1 MAMLKKWL
9 LTSLMAVTLVF
20 VSFAN
25 TVHITFAE
33 GNTAKLAIIGESQ
46 KGIMLCPKEEQ
57 IKDGETALSLLQK
70 VMGDKVESETM
81 SFGTYVKG
89 IDGLMA
95 GATSAWLYD
104 VNDQSAEVGAD
115 SYKLKSGDVVVFRFV
130 SDWSN
135 ISQETLK
142 ETLDKFGTCKTE
154 EPDGG
159 KPEEPK
165 SEGQDDKTP
174 DGKNQG
180 DQDGKTPD
188 GKNQGDQDGKTP
200 DGKNQGDQ
208 DGKTPD
214 GKNQGDQDGK
224 TPDGKNQGD
233 QDGKTPDGK
242 NQGDQDGKTPD
253 GKNQGDQD
261 GKTLD
266 GENQGDQD
274 SKKPEQPKQE
284 NVQIPAKQLEEAIS
298 KTSEKMLQD
307 GIESD
312 WVAVAL
318 SRSGKNVPIEAKLN
332 YVKSVTEKV
341 EKRINR
347 FSATDLAR
355 TIIMMNAMSADPKNV
370 GGHNLVQKLYESDK
384 VNSVTGYAFALLAF
398 DTKKYEIPVE
408 SKWNRVALVEAL
420 LNNQH
425 TDGGWTYNSS
435 GSKDSASSVD
445 VTGMVLSALAPYQER
460 SDVKP
465 AIQKAVA
472 YLYNEQLKN
481 GGFSADG
488 QENSNSTA
496 QAIIGLSLVKDVD
509 QNRLHKAM
517 QNLLSYQLSN
527 GEFKWLPSDQ
537 NGNGMATE
545 QALLALLQFKEMGK
559 SIYDW
564 SNVDAGNVIKPKPIE
579 EPEKVVEPENN
590 VVEKEVTEEP
600 KEQKQV
606 QQETKDENLKVV
618 VDNEPVK
625 NKKIGN
631 GNSLPKTGASSHGA
645 ATEVGMGVL
654 CIASAYVLWR
664 RKAA

>member
-104 VNDQSAEVGAD
+104 VNDKSAEVGAD

-154 EPDGG
+154 EPNGG

-165 SEGQDDKTP
+165 TDDPKQEKPEEPKTDDPKQEKPEEPKTNDPKQEKPEEPKTDGSKQEKP
-174 DGKNQG
+174 DGT
-180 DQDGKTPD
+180 KTND
-188 GKNQGDQDGKTP
+188 
-200 DGKNQGDQ
+200 
-208 DGKTPD
+208 
-214 GKNQGDQDGK
+214 
-224 TPDGKNQGD
+224 
-233 QDGKTPDGK
+233 
-242 NQGDQDGKTPD
+242 
-253 GKNQGDQD
+253 
-261 GKTLD
+261 
-266 GENQGDQD
+266 E
-274 SKKPEQPKQE
+274 KPEQPKQE
-284 NVQIPAKQLEEAIS
+284 NIQDPSAQLKEAIS
-298 KTSEKMLQD
+298 KTSDKMLQD

-472 YLYNEQLKN
+472 YLYNEQLQN

-564 SNVDAGNVIKPKPIE
+564 SNVDAGDVIKPKPIE

-590 VVEKEVTEEP
+590 VVEKEVIEEP

-606 QQETKDENLKVV
+606 QQDTKDENLKVV

-631 GNSLPKTGASSHGA
+631 DNSLPKTGASSHSA

>member
-33 GNTAKLAIIGESQ
+33 ENTAKLAIIGESQ

-95 GATSAWLYD
+95 GATSGWTYD
-104 VNDQSAEVGAD
+104 VNDTSAQVGAD
-115 SYKLKSGDVVVFRFV
+115 SYKLESGDVVVFRFV

-135 ISQETLK
+135 MSQETLK

-154 EPDGG
+154 EPNGG
-159 KPEEPK
+159 KTEEPK

-188 GKNQGDQDGKTP
+188 GKNQGDQDGEKP

-214 GKNQGDQDGK
+214 EKNQGDQDGK
-224 TPDGKNQGD
+224 TPDGK
-233 QDGKTPDGK
+233 KT
-242 NQGDQDGKTPD
+242 
-253 GKNQGDQD
+253 
-261 GKTLD
+261 
-266 GENQGDQD
+266 
-274 SKKPEQPKQE
+274 EQPQQE
-284 NVQIPAKQLEEAIS
+284 NIQDPSAQLNEAIS
-298 KTSEKMLQD
+298 KTSDKMLQD

-355 TIIMMNAMSADPKNV
+355 TIIMMNAMNADPKNV

-472 YLYNEQLKN
+472 YLYNEQLQN

-509 QNRLHKAM
+509 QNRLHKAI

-564 SNVDAGNVIKPKPIE
+564 SNVDVGDVIKPKPIE
-579 EPEKVVEPENN
+579 EPEKVVELENN

-600 KEQKQV
+600 KEQDQV

-631 GNSLPKTGASSHGA
+631 GNSLPKTEASSHSA

>member
-33 GNTAKLAIIGESQ
+33 ENTAKLAIIGESQ

-154 EPDGG
+154 EPKPEGENG
-159 KPEEPK
+159 KPTVEPK
-165 SEGQDDKTP
+165 PE
-174 DGKNQG
+174 
-180 DQDGKTPD
+180 
-188 GKNQGDQDGKTP
+188 
-200 DGKNQGDQ
+200 
-208 DGKTPD
+208 
-214 GKNQGDQDGK
+214 
-224 TPDGKNQGD
+224 
-233 QDGKTPDGK
+233 
-242 NQGDQDGKTPD
+242 
-253 GKNQGDQD
+253 
-261 GKTLD
+261 
-266 GENQGDQD
+266 GENGKPTVEPKPEGENGKPTVEPKPEGENGKPTVEPKPEGENGKPTVEPKPEGENGKPTVEPKPEGENG
-274 SKKPEQPKQE
+274 KKPEQPKQE

-298 KTSEKMLQD
+298 KTSDKMLQD

-472 YLYNEQLKN
+472 YLYNEQLQN

-509 QNRLHKAM
+509 QDRLHKAM

-564 SNVDAGNVIKPKPIE
+564 SNVDAGDVIKPKPIE

-631 GNSLPKTGASSHGA
+631 GNSLPKTGASSHSA

>member
-115 SYKLKSGDVVVFRFV
+115 SYKLKPGDVVVFRFV

-142 ETLDKFGTCKTE
+142 ETLDKFGTCKIEEPNGGKTE
-154 EPDGG
+154 EP
-159 KPEEPK
+159 KPE
-165 SEGQDDKTP
+165 G
-174 DGKNQG
+174 
-180 DQDGKTPD
+180 QDGKTPD

-214 GKNQGDQDGK
+214 GKNQGDQDGEK
-224 TPDGKNQGD
+224 PDGKNQGDQDGEKPDGKNQGD
-233 QDGKTPDGK
+233 QDGKTPDEK

-253 GKNQGDQD
+253 GK
-261 GKTLD
+261 
-266 GENQGDQD
+266 
-274 SKKPEQPKQE
+274 KPEQPQQE
-284 NVQIPAKQLEEAIS
+284 NIQVPSAQLNEAIS
-298 KTSEKMLQD
+298 KTSDKMLQD

-472 YLYNEQLKN
+472 YLYNEQLQN

-509 QNRLHKAM
+509 QNRLYKAM

-564 SNVDAGNVIKPKPIE
+564 SNVDAGDVIKPKPIE

-600 KEQKQV
+600 KEQNQV

-631 GNSLPKTGASSHGA
+631 GNSLPKTGASSHSA

>member
-33 GNTAKLAIIGESQ
+33 ENTAKLAIIGESQ

-104 VNDQSAEVGAD
+104 VNDKSAEVGAD

-135 ISQETLK
+135 MSQETLK

-154 EPDGG
+154 EPKPEGENG
-159 KPEEPK
+159 KPTVEPK
-165 SEGQDDKTP
+165 PEGESGKPTVEPKPEDENGKPTVEPKPEGENGKPTVEPKPEDENGKPTVEPKPEGQDDK
-174 DGKNQG
+174 
-180 DQDGKTPD
+180 KT
-188 GKNQGDQDGKTP
+188 
-200 DGKNQGDQ
+200 
-208 DGKTPD
+208 
-214 GKNQGDQDGK
+214 
-224 TPDGKNQGD
+224 
-233 QDGKTPDGK
+233 
-242 NQGDQDGKTPD
+242 
-253 GKNQGDQD
+253 
-261 GKTLD
+261 
-266 GENQGDQD
+266 
-274 SKKPEQPKQE
+274 EQPKQE
-284 NVQIPAKQLEEAIS
+284 NIQDPSAQLNEAIS
-298 KTSEKMLQD
+298 KTSDKMLQD

-355 TIIMMNAMSADPKNV
+355 TIIMMNAMNADPKNV

-472 YLYNEQLKN
+472 YLYNEQLQN

-564 SNVDAGNVIKPKPIE
+564 SNVDAGDVIKPKPIE

-600 KEQKQV
+600 KEQDQV
-606 QQETKDENLKVV
+606 QQETKDENLKGV

-631 GNSLPKTGASSHGA
+631 GNSLPKTGASSHSP

>member
-33 GNTAKLAIIGESQ
+33 GNTAKLAIIGESK

-57 IKDGETALSLLQK
+57 ITDGETALSLLQK
-70 VMGDKVESETM
+70 VMGDKVTAETM

-95 GATSAWLYD
+95 GDTSGWLYD
-104 VNDQSAEVGAD
+104 VNDKSAEVGAD

-130 SDWSN
+130 ADWSN
-135 ISQETLK
+135 MSQETLQK
-142 ETLDKFGTCKTE
+142 TLDKFGTCKTVE
-154 EPDGG
+154 EPKTDDPKQE

-165 SEGQDDKTP
+165 TDDPKQEKPEEPKTDDP
-174 DGKNQG
+174 KQEKPEEP
-180 DQDGKTPD
+180 KTD
-188 GKNQGDQDGKTP
+188 
-200 DGKNQGDQ
+200 
-208 DGKTPD
+208 
-214 GKNQGDQDGK
+214 
-224 TPDGKNQGD
+224 
-233 QDGKTPDGK
+233 
-242 NQGDQDGKTPD
+242 
-253 GKNQGDQD
+253 
-261 GKTLD
+261 
-266 GENQGDQD
+266 D
-274 SKKPEQPKQE
+274 SKQEKPEEPKKNDEKVEQPKQE
-284 NVQIPAKQLEEAIS
+284 NIQVPVAQVNEAIF

-312 WVAVAL
+312 WVALGL

-355 TIIMMNAMSADPKNV
+355 TIIMMNAMQADPTKV
-370 GGHNLVQKLYESDK
+370 GEHNLVQKLYESDK
-384 VNSVTGYAFALLAF
+384 VNSVTGYTFALLAF
-398 DTKKYEIPVE
+398 DTKKYEVPVN
-408 SKWNRVALVEAL
+408 SKWNRVALVDAL
-420 LNNQH
+420 LNSQH
-425 TDGGWTYNSS
+425 TDGGWTYDSAS
-435 GSKDSASSVD
+435 SKDSASSVD

-460 SDVKP
+460 EDVKP
-465 AIQKAVA
+465 AVQKAVA
-472 YLYNEQLKN
+472 YLYNEQLEK

-488 QENSNSTA
+488 QENSNSVA
-496 QAIIGLSLVKDVD
+496 QAIIGLSLVQDVD

-517 QNLLSYQLSN
+517 QNLLSYQLPN
-527 GEFKWLPSDQ
+527 GEFKWLPSNQ
-537 NGNGMATE
+537 NGSGMATE
-545 QALLALLQFKEMGK
+545 QAFLALLQFKDLGK

-564 SNVDAGNVIKPKPIE
+564 STVSVPEIDTKPNVDA
-579 EPEKVVEPENN
+579 ENI
-590 VVEKEVTEEP
+590 VVEKEVTEQPE
-600 KEQKQV
+600 EQKQV
-606 QQETKDENLKVV
+606 QQETKDDTLKVV

-625 NKKIGN
+625 SKKSGN
-631 GNSLPKTGASSHGA
+631 GSTLPKTGASSHSA

>member
-9 LTSLMAVTLVF
+9 LTSLMAVILVF

-33 GNTAKLAIIGESQ
+33 GNTAKLAIVGESQ
-46 KGIMLCPKEEQ
+46 NGIMLCPKEEQ

-70 VMGDKVESETM
+70 VMGDKVEAETM

-95 GATSAWLYD
+95 GATSGWLYD
-104 VNDQSAEVGAD
+104 VNDKSAEVGAD

-135 ISQETLK
+135 MSQETLQQ
-142 ETLDKFGTCKTE
+142 TLDKFGTCKTVE
-154 EPDGG
+154 EPKTDDPKQE

-165 SEGQDDKTP
+165 TDDPKQEKPEEPKTDDPKQEKPEEPKTDDPKQENP
-174 DGKNQG
+174 DGT
-180 DQDGKTPD
+180 KT
-188 GKNQGDQDGKTP
+188 
-200 DGKNQGDQ
+200 
-208 DGKTPD
+208 
-214 GKNQGDQDGK
+214 
-224 TPDGKNQGD
+224 
-233 QDGKTPDGK
+233 
-242 NQGDQDGKTPD
+242 
-253 GKNQGDQD
+253 
-261 GKTLD
+261 
-266 GENQGDQD
+266 
-274 SKKPEQPKQE
+274 PEQPKQE
-284 NVQIPAKQLEEAIS
+284 NIQVPAAQVNEAIS

-312 WVAVAL
+312 WVALGL
-318 SRSGKNVPIEAKLN
+318 SRSGKNVPIEAQLN
-332 YVKSVTEKV
+332 YVKAVTEKV

-355 TIIMMNAMSADPKNV
+355 TIIMMNAMSADPKKV

-384 VNSVTGYAFALLAF
+384 VNSVTGYTFALLAF
-398 DTKKYEIPVE
+398 DTNKYEIPVE
-408 SKWNRVALVEAL
+408 AKWNRVALVDAI
-420 LNNQH
+420 LNTQH
-425 TDGGWTYNSS
+425 TDGGWTYTSS

-445 VTGMVLSALAPYQER
+445 VTGMVLSALAPYQDR
-460 SDVKP
+460 PDVKP
-465 AIQKAVA
+465 AVQKAVA

-509 QNRLHKAM
+509 QNRLHKAV
-517 QNLLSYQLSN
+517 QSLLSYQLPN

-545 QALLALLQFKEMGK
+545 QALLALVQFKEIGK

-564 SNVDAGNVIKPKPIE
+564 SNVGDDEVIKPKPIE
-579 EPEKVVEPENN
+579 EPENKVI
-590 VVEKEVTEEP
+590 EKESTEEP
-600 KEQKQV
+600 KEQKQI
-606 QQETKDENLKVV
+606 QQETKDEDVKVV
-618 VDNEPVK
+618 IDNKPVK
-625 NKKIGN
+625 NENK
-631 GNSLPKTGASSHGA
+631 LPKTGASSHST

>member
-81 SFGTYVKG
+81 SFGTYLKG

-95 GATSAWLYD
+95 GATSGWTYD
-104 VNDQSAEVGAD
+104 VNDTSAQVGAD
-115 SYKLKSGDVVVFRFV
+115 SYKLESGDVVVFRFV

-135 ISQETLK
+135 MSQETLQQ
-142 ETLDKFGTCKTE
+142 TLDKFGTCKTVE
-154 EPDGG
+154 EPKTDDPKQE

-165 SEGQDDKTP
+165 TDDPKQEKPEEPKTDDP
-174 DGKNQG
+174 KQEKPEEP
-180 DQDGKTPD
+180 KTDDP
-188 GKNQGDQDGKTP
+188 KPEKPEQPKTDDP
-200 DGKNQGDQ
+200 KQ
-208 DGKTPD
+208 
-214 GKNQGDQDGK
+214 
-224 TPDGKNQGD
+224 
-233 QDGKTPDGK
+233 
-242 NQGDQDGKTPD
+242 
-253 GKNQGDQD
+253 
-261 GKTLD
+261 
-266 GENQGDQD
+266 E
-274 SKKPEQPKQE
+274 KPEQPKQE
-284 NVQIPAKQLEEAIS
+284 NIQIPAAQVNDAIS

-312 WVAVAL
+312 WVTLGL

-332 YVKSVTEKV
+332 YIKSATEKV

-355 TIIMMNAMSADPKNV
+355 TIIMMNAMQADPTKV
-370 GGHNLVQKLYESDK
+370 GEHNLVQKLYESDK
-384 VNSVTGYAFALLAF
+384 VNSVTGYTFALLAF
-398 DTKKYEIPVE
+398 DTKKYEVPVN
-408 SKWNRVALVEAL
+408 SKWNRVALVDAL
-420 LNNQH
+420 LNAQH
-425 TDGGWTYNSS
+425 TDGGWTYDSAS
-435 GSKDSASSVD
+435 SKDSTSSVD
-445 VTGMVLSALAPYQER
+445 VTGMVLSALAPYQDR
-460 SDVKP
+460 PDVKP
-465 AIQKAVA
+465 AVEKAVA
-472 YLYNEQLKN
+472 YLYKEQLDN

-488 QENSNSTA
+488 QENSNSIA

-509 QNRLHKAM
+509 QNRLHKAV
-517 QNLLSYQLSN
+517 QNLLSYQIPN

-537 NGNGMATE
+537 NGSGMATE
-545 QALLALLQFKEMGK
+545 QALLALLQFKDLGK

-564 SNVDAGNVIKPKPIE
+564 SNVSVPEIDTKPNVDS
-579 EPEKVVEPENN
+579 ENV
-590 VVEKEVTEEP
+590 VVEKEVTEQPE
-600 KEQKQV
+600 EQKQV
-606 QQETKDENLKVV
+606 QQETKDDTLKVV

-625 NKKIGN
+625 SKKSGN
-631 GNSLPKTGASSHGA
+631 GSTLPKTGASSHSA

>member
-154 EPDGG
+154 EPNGG
-159 KPEEPK
+159 KTEEPK
-165 SEGQDDKTP
+165 SEG
-174 DGKNQG
+174 
-180 DQDGKTPD
+180 QDGKTPD

-200 DGKNQGDQ
+200 DGKNQGNQDGEKPDGKNQGDQ
-208 DGKTPD
+208 DGEKPD

-224 TPDGKNQGD
+224 TPDEKNQGD

-242 NQGDQDGKTPD
+242 
-253 GKNQGDQD
+253 
-261 GKTLD
+261 
-266 GENQGDQD
+266 
-274 SKKPEQPKQE
+274 KPEQPQQE
-284 NVQIPAKQLEEAIS
+284 NIQVPSAQLNEAIS
-298 KTSEKMLQD
+298 KTSDKMLQD

-472 YLYNEQLKN
+472 YLYNEQLQN

-509 QNRLHKAM
+509 QDRLHKAM

-564 SNVDAGNVIKPKPIE
+564 SNVDAGDVIKPKPIE

-600 KEQKQV
+600 KEQNQV

-631 GNSLPKTGASSHGA
+631 GNSLPKTGASSHSA

>member
-33 GNTAKLAIIGESQ
+33 ENTAKLAIIGESQ

-104 VNDQSAEVGAD
+104 VNDKSAEVGAD

-154 EPDGG
+154 EPNGG
-159 KPEEPK
+159 KTEEPKTDDPKQEKPEEPK
-165 SEGQDDKTP
+165 TDDPKQEKPEEPKTNDPKQEKPEEPKTDGSKQEKP
-174 DGKNQG
+174 DGT
-180 DQDGKTPD
+180 KTND
-188 GKNQGDQDGKTP
+188 
-200 DGKNQGDQ
+200 
-208 DGKTPD
+208 
-214 GKNQGDQDGK
+214 
-224 TPDGKNQGD
+224 
-233 QDGKTPDGK
+233 
-242 NQGDQDGKTPD
+242 
-253 GKNQGDQD
+253 
-261 GKTLD
+261 
-266 GENQGDQD
+266 E
-274 SKKPEQPKQE
+274 KPEQPKQE
-284 NVQIPAKQLEEAIS
+284 NIQDPSAQLNEAIS
-298 KTSEKMLQD
+298 KTSDKMLQD

-472 YLYNEQLKN
+472 YLYNEQLQN

-496 QAIIGLSLVKDVD
+496 QAIIGLSLVKGVD

-564 SNVDAGNVIKPKPIE
+564 SNVDAGDVIKPKPIE
-579 EPEKVVEPENN
+579 EPEKIVEPENN

-631 GNSLPKTGASSHGA
+631 GKSLPKTGASSHSP

>member
-33 GNTAKLAIIGESQ
+33 ENTAKLAIIGESQ

-104 VNDQSAEVGAD
+104 VNDKSAEVGAD

-154 EPDGG
+154 EPNGG

-165 SEGQDDKTP
+165 TDDPKQEKPEEPKTDDPKQEKPEEPKTNDPKQEKPEEPKTDGSKQEKP
-174 DGKNQG
+174 DGT
-180 DQDGKTPD
+180 KTND
-188 GKNQGDQDGKTP
+188 
-200 DGKNQGDQ
+200 
-208 DGKTPD
+208 
-214 GKNQGDQDGK
+214 
-224 TPDGKNQGD
+224 
-233 QDGKTPDGK
+233 
-242 NQGDQDGKTPD
+242 
-253 GKNQGDQD
+253 
-261 GKTLD
+261 
-266 GENQGDQD
+266 E
-274 SKKPEQPKQE
+274 KPEQPKQE
-284 NVQIPAKQLEEAIS
+284 NIQNPSAQLNEAIS
-298 KTSEKMLQD
+298 KTSDKMLQD

-318 SRSGKNVPIEAKLN
+318 ARSGKNVPIEAKLN

-472 YLYNEQLKN
+472 YLYNEQLQN

-509 QNRLHKAM
+509 QNRLHKVM

-564 SNVDAGNVIKPKPIE
+564 SNVDAGDVIKPKPIE

-590 VVEKEVTEEP
+590 VVEKEVIEEP

-631 GNSLPKTGASSHGA
+631 GNSLPKTGASSHSA

>member
-95 GATSAWLYD
+95 GATSGWTYD
-104 VNDQSAEVGAD
+104 VNDTSAQVGAD
-115 SYKLKSGDVVVFRFV
+115 SYKLESGDVVVFRFV

-135 ISQETLK
+135 MSQETLQQ
-142 ETLDKFGTCKTE
+142 TLDKFGTCKTVE
-154 EPDGG
+154 EPKTDDPKQE

-165 SEGQDDKTP
+165 TDDPKQEKPEEPKTDDP
-174 DGKNQG
+174 KQEKPEEP
-180 DQDGKTPD
+180 KTDDP
-188 GKNQGDQDGKTP
+188 KQEKPEEPKTDDP
-200 DGKNQGDQ
+200 KQ
-208 DGKTPD
+208 
-214 GKNQGDQDGK
+214 
-224 TPDGKNQGD
+224 
-233 QDGKTPDGK
+233 
-242 NQGDQDGKTPD
+242 
-253 GKNQGDQD
+253 
-261 GKTLD
+261 
-266 GENQGDQD
+266 E
-274 SKKPEQPKQE
+274 KPEQPKQE
-284 NVQIPAKQLEEAIS
+284 NIQVPAAQVNDAIS

-312 WVAVAL
+312 WVALGL

-332 YVKSVTEKV
+332 YVKAVTEKV

-355 TIIMMNAMSADPKNV
+355 TIIMMNAMQADPTKV
-370 GGHNLVQKLYESDK
+370 GEHNLVQKLYESDK
-384 VNSVTGYAFALLAF
+384 VNSVTGYTFALLAF
-398 DTKKYEIPVE
+398 DTKKYEVPVN
-408 SKWNRVALVEAL
+408 SKWNRVALVDAL
-420 LNNQH
+420 LNAQH
-425 TDGGWTYNSS
+425 TDGGWTYDSAS
-435 GSKDSASSVD
+435 SKDSASSVD
-445 VTGMVLSALAPYQER
+445 VTGMVLSALAPYQDR
-460 SDVKP
+460 PDVKP
-465 AIQKAVA
+465 AVQKAGA
-472 YLYNEQLKN
+472 YLYNEQLEN

-488 QENSNSTA
+488 QENSNSAA

-509 QNRLHKAM
+509 QNRLDKAV
-517 QNLLSYQLSN
+517 QNLLSYQLPN
-527 GEFKWLPSDQ
+527 GEFKWLPGDQ
-537 NGNGMATE
+537 NGSGMATE
-545 QALLALLQFKEMGK
+545 QALLALIQFKEIGK

-564 SNVDAGNVIKPKPIE
+564 SNVVIGEVIKPKPIE
-579 EPEKVVEPENN
+579 QPEKIVEPENN
-590 VVEKEVTEEP
+590 VVDKEVTEEP
-600 KEQKQV
+600 EEQKQV
-606 QQETKDENLKVV
+606 QQETKDDNLKVV

-625 NKKIGN
+625 NKKSGN
-631 GNSLPKTGASSHGA
+631 GSTLPKTGASSHSA

-654 CIASAYVLWR
+654 CLASAYVLWR

>member
-33 GNTAKLAIIGESQ
+33 ENTAKLAIIGESQ

-104 VNDQSAEVGAD
+104 VNDKSAEVGAD

-135 ISQETLK
+135 VSQETLK

-154 EPDGG
+154 EP
-159 KPEEPK
+159 K

-174 DGKNQG
+174 DVKNQG

-188 GKNQGDQDGKTP
+188 VKNQGDQDGKTP
-200 DGKNQGDQ
+200 DV
-208 DGKTPD
+208 
-214 GKNQGDQDGK
+214 
-224 TPDGKNQGD
+224 
-233 QDGKTPDGK
+233 
-242 NQGDQDGKTPD
+242 
-253 GKNQGDQD
+253 KNQGDQD

-266 GENQGDQD
+266 VKNQGDQD

-284 NVQIPAKQLEEAIS
+284 NIQDPSAQLNEAIS
-298 KTSEKMLQD
+298 KTSDKMLQD

-425 TDGGWTYNSS
+425 TGGGWTYNSS

-472 YLYNEQLKN
+472 YLYNEQLQN

-564 SNVDAGNVIKPKPIE
+564 SNVDAGDVIKPKPIE

>member
-95 GATSAWLYD
+95 GATSGWTYD
-104 VNDQSAEVGAD
+104 VNDTSAQVGAD
-115 SYKLKSGDVVVFRFV
+115 SYKLESGDVVVFRFV

-135 ISQETLK
+135 MSQETLQQ
-142 ETLDKFGTCKTE
+142 TLDKFGTCKTVE
-154 EPDGG
+154 EPKTDDPKQE

-165 SEGQDDKTP
+165 TDDPKQEKPEEPKTDDP
-174 DGKNQG
+174 KQEKPEEP
-180 DQDGKTPD
+180 KTDDP
-188 GKNQGDQDGKTP
+188 KPEKPEQPKTDDP
-200 DGKNQGDQ
+200 K
-208 DGKTPD
+208 P
-214 GKNQGDQDGK
+214 
-224 TPDGKNQGD
+224 
-233 QDGKTPDGK
+233 
-242 NQGDQDGKTPD
+242 
-253 GKNQGDQD
+253 
-261 GKTLD
+261 
-266 GENQGDQD
+266 E
-274 SKKPEQPKQE
+274 KPEQPKQE
-284 NVQIPAKQLEEAIS
+284 NIQIPAAQVNDAIS

-312 WVAVAL
+312 WVALGL

-332 YVKSVTEKV
+332 YIKSATEKV

-355 TIIMMNAMSADPKNV
+355 TIIMMNAMQADPTKV
-370 GGHNLVQKLYESDK
+370 GEHNLVQKLYESDK
-384 VNSVTGYAFALLAF
+384 VNSVTGYTFALLAF
-398 DTKKYEIPVE
+398 DTKKYEVPVN
-408 SKWNRVALVEAL
+408 SKWNRVALVDAL
-420 LNNQH
+420 LNAQH
-425 TDGGWTYNSS
+425 TDGGWTYDSAS
-435 GSKDSASSVD
+435 SKDSTSSVD
-445 VTGMVLSALAPYQER
+445 VTGMVLSALAPYQDR
-460 SDVKP
+460 PDVKP
-465 AIQKAVA
+465 AVEKAVA
-472 YLYNEQLKN
+472 YLYKEQLDN

-488 QENSNSTA
+488 QENSNSIA

-509 QNRLHKAM
+509 QNRLHKAV
-517 QNLLSYQLSN
+517 QNLLSYQIPN

-537 NGNGMATE
+537 NGSGMATE
-545 QALLALLQFKEMGK
+545 QALLALLQFKDLGK

-564 SNVDAGNVIKPKPIE
+564 SNVSVPEIDTKPNVDS
-579 EPEKVVEPENN
+579 ENV
-590 VVEKEVTEEP
+590 VVEKEVTEQPE
-600 KEQKQV
+600 EQKQV
-606 QQETKDENLKVV
+606 QQETKDDTLKVV

-625 NKKIGN
+625 SKKSGN
-631 GNSLPKTGASSHGA
+631 GSTLPKTGASSHSA

>member
-33 GNTAKLAIIGESQ
+33 ENTAKLAIIGESQ

-95 GATSAWLYD
+95 GDTSAWLYD
-104 VNDQSAEVGAD
+104 VNDKSAEVGAD

-154 EPDGG
+154 EPNGG
-159 KPEEPK
+159 KTEEPEGENGK
-165 SEGQDDKTP
+165 PTVDPKPEDENGKPTVDPKPEGENGKPTVDPKPEGQDDK
-174 DGKNQG
+174 
-180 DQDGKTPD
+180 KT
-188 GKNQGDQDGKTP
+188 
-200 DGKNQGDQ
+200 
-208 DGKTPD
+208 
-214 GKNQGDQDGK
+214 
-224 TPDGKNQGD
+224 
-233 QDGKTPDGK
+233 
-242 NQGDQDGKTPD
+242 
-253 GKNQGDQD
+253 
-261 GKTLD
+261 
-266 GENQGDQD
+266 
-274 SKKPEQPKQE
+274 EQPQQE
-284 NVQIPAKQLEEAIS
+284 NIQVPSAQLNEAIS
-298 KTSEKMLQD
+298 KTSDKMLQD

-472 YLYNEQLKN
+472 YLYNEQLQN

-509 QNRLHKAM
+509 KNRLHKAM

-579 EPEKVVEPENN
+579 EPEKVVEQENN
-590 VVEKEVTEEP
+590 VVEKEVIEEP

-631 GNSLPKTGASSHGA
+631 DNSLPKTGASSHSA

>member
-1 MAMLKKWL
+1 MATLKKWL

-57 IKDGETALSLLQK
+57 IEDGETALSLLQK
-70 VMGDKVESETM
+70 VMGDKVTSETM

-95 GATSAWLYD
+95 GDTSGWLYD
-104 VNDQSAEVGAD
+104 VNDKAAQVGAD
-115 SYKLKSGDVVVFRFV
+115 SYKLESGDVIVFRYV

-135 ISQETLK
+135 MSQETLQQ
-142 ETLDKFGTCKTE
+142 TLDKFGTCKTVE
-154 EPDGG
+154 EPKTDDP

-165 SEGQDDKTP
+165 
-174 DGKNQG
+174 
-180 DQDGKTPD
+180 
-188 GKNQGDQDGKTP
+188 
-200 DGKNQGDQ
+200 
-208 DGKTPD
+208 
-214 GKNQGDQDGK
+214 
-224 TPDGKNQGD
+224 
-233 QDGKTPDGK
+233 
-242 NQGDQDGKTPD
+242 
-253 GKNQGDQD
+253 
-261 GKTLD
+261 
-266 GENQGDQD
+266 
-274 SKKPEQPKQE
+274 QE
-284 NVQIPAKQLEEAIS
+284 NIQVPAAQVNEAIS

-312 WVAVAL
+312 WVALGLA
-318 SRSGKNVPIEAKLN
+318 RSGKNVPIEAQLN
-332 YVKSVTEKV
+332 YVKAVTEKV
-341 EKRINR
+341 EKRVNR

-355 TIIMMNAMSADPKNV
+355 TIIMMNAMNADPKKV
-370 GGHNLVQKLYESDK
+370 GEHNLVQKLYESDK

-408 SKWNRVALVEAL
+408 SKWNRVALVESL
-420 LNNQH
+420 LNTQH
-425 TDGGWTYNSS
+425 TDGGWTYDSASS
-435 GSKDSASSVD
+435 KESASSVD
-445 VTGMVLSALAPYQER
+445 VTAMVLSALAPYQER
-460 SDVKP
+460 PDVKP
-465 AIQKAVA
+465 AVQKAVA
-472 YLYNEQLKN
+472 YLYKEQLEN

-517 QNLLSYQLSN
+517 QNLLSYQLPN

-537 NGNGMATE
+537 NGSGIATE
-545 QALLALLQFKEMGK
+545 QALLALIQFKEPGK

-564 SNVDAGNVIKPKPIE
+564 SNVSVTEIDTKPNVDS
-579 EPEKVVEPENN
+579 EKV
-590 VVEKEVTEEP
+590 VVEKEVTEQPQE
-600 KEQKQV
+600 EKQV
-606 QQETKDENLKVV
+606 QQETKNENVKVV
-618 VDNEPVK
+618 VDNEPAK
-625 NKKIGN
+625 NKKSGN
-631 GNSLPKTGASSHGA
+631 DNMLPKTGASSHSA
-645 ATEVGMGVL
+645 AAEVGMGVL

>member
-33 GNTAKLAIIGESQ
+33 ENTAKLAIIGESQ

-95 GATSAWLYD
+95 GDTSAWLYD
-104 VNDQSAEVGAD
+104 VNDKSAEVGAD

-154 EPDGG
+154 EPNGG
-159 KPEEPK
+159 KTEEPK
-165 SEGQDDKTP
+165 PEG
-174 DGKNQG
+174 
-180 DQDGKTPD
+180 QDGKTPD

-208 DGKTPD
+208 DGEKPD

-224 TPDGKNQGD
+224 TPDEKNQGD

-242 NQGDQDGKTPD
+242 
-253 GKNQGDQD
+253 
-261 GKTLD
+261 
-266 GENQGDQD
+266 
-274 SKKPEQPKQE
+274 KPEQPQQE
-284 NVQIPAKQLEEAIS
+284 NIQVPSAQLNEAIS
-298 KTSEKMLQD
+298 KTSDKMLQD

-472 YLYNEQLKN
+472 YLYNEQLQN

-564 SNVDAGNVIKPKPIE
+564 SNVDIGDVIKPKPIE

-606 QQETKDENLKVV
+606 QEETKDENLKVV

-631 GNSLPKTGASSHGA
+631 GNSLPKTGASSHSA

>member
-9 LTSLMAVTLVF
+9 LTSLMAVILVF

-33 GNTAKLAIIGESQ
+33 GNTAKLAIVGESQ
-46 KGIMLCPKEEQ
+46 NGIMLCPKEEQ

-70 VMGDKVESETM
+70 VMGDKVEAETM

-95 GATSAWLYD
+95 GATSGWLYD
-104 VNDQSAEVGAD
+104 VNDKSAEVGAD

-135 ISQETLK
+135 MSQETLK

-154 EPDGG
+154 EPNGG
-159 KPEEPK
+159 KTDEAKPEGENGKPTVDPK
-165 SEGQDDKTP
+165 PEGENGKPTVDPKPEGENGKPIVDPKPNGQDD
-174 DGKNQG
+174 
-180 DQDGKTPD
+180 
-188 GKNQGDQDGKTP
+188 
-200 DGKNQGDQ
+200 
-208 DGKTPD
+208 
-214 GKNQGDQDGK
+214 
-224 TPDGKNQGD
+224 
-233 QDGKTPDGK
+233 
-242 NQGDQDGKTPD
+242 
-253 GKNQGDQD
+253 
-261 GKTLD
+261 
-266 GENQGDQD
+266 
-274 SKKPEQPKQE
+274 KKPEQPKQE
-284 NVQIPAKQLEEAIS
+284 NIQVPAAQVNEAIS

-312 WVAVAL
+312 WVALGL
-318 SRSGKNVPIEAKLN
+318 SRSGKNVPIEAQLN
-332 YVKSVTEKV
+332 YVKAVTEKV

-355 TIIMMNAMSADPKNV
+355 TIIMMNAMSADPKKV

-384 VNSVTGYAFALLAF
+384 VNSVTGYTFALLAF
-398 DTKKYEIPVE
+398 DTNKYEIPVE
-408 SKWNRVALVEAL
+408 AKWNRVALVDAI
-420 LNNQH
+420 LNTQH
-425 TDGGWTYNSS
+425 TDGGWTYTSS

-445 VTGMVLSALAPYQER
+445 VTGMVLSALAPYQDR

-465 AIQKAVA
+465 AVQKAVA

-509 QNRLHKAM
+509 QNRLHKAV
-517 QNLLSYQLSN
+517 QSLLSYQLPN

-545 QALLALLQFKEMGK
+545 QALLALVQFKEIGK

-564 SNVDAGNVIKPKPIE
+564 SNVGDDEVIKPKPIE
-579 EPEKVVEPENN
+579 EPENKVI
-590 VVEKEVTEEP
+590 EKEITEEP
-600 KEQKQV
+600 KEQKQI
-606 QQETKDENLKVV
+606 QQETKDEDVKVV
-618 VDNEPVK
+618 VDNKPVK
-625 NKKIGN
+625 NEN
-631 GNSLPKTGASSHGA
+631 MLPKTGASSHST

>member
-33 GNTAKLAIIGESQ
+33 GNTAKLAIIGESK

-95 GATSAWLYD
+95 GATSGWTYD
-104 VNDQSAEVGAD
+104 VNDTSAQVGAD
-115 SYKLKSGDVVVFRFV
+115 SYKLESGDVVVFRFV

-135 ISQETLK
+135 MSQETLQQ
-142 ETLDKFGTCKTE
+142 TLDKFGTCKTVE
-154 EPDGG
+154 EPKTDDPKQE

-165 SEGQDDKTP
+165 TDDPKQEKPEEPKTDDP
-174 DGKNQG
+174 KQEKPEEP
-180 DQDGKTPD
+180 KTDDP
-188 GKNQGDQDGKTP
+188 KQEKPEEPKTDDP
-200 DGKNQGDQ
+200 KQ
-208 DGKTPD
+208 
-214 GKNQGDQDGK
+214 
-224 TPDGKNQGD
+224 
-233 QDGKTPDGK
+233 
-242 NQGDQDGKTPD
+242 
-253 GKNQGDQD
+253 
-261 GKTLD
+261 
-266 GENQGDQD
+266 E
-274 SKKPEQPKQE
+274 KPEQPKQE
-284 NVQIPAKQLEEAIS
+284 NIQVPAAQVNDAIS

-312 WVAVAL
+312 WVALGL

-332 YVKSVTEKV
+332 YVKAVTEKV

-355 TIIMMNAMSADPKNV
+355 TIIMMNAMQADPTKV
-370 GGHNLVQKLYESDK
+370 GEHNLVQKLYESDK
-384 VNSVTGYAFALLAF
+384 VNSVTGYTFALLAF
-398 DTKKYEIPVE
+398 DTKKYEVPVN
-408 SKWNRVALVEAL
+408 SKWNRVALVDAL
-420 LNNQH
+420 LNAQH
-425 TDGGWTYNSS
+425 TDGGWTYDSAS
-435 GSKDSASSVD
+435 SKDSASSVD
-445 VTGMVLSALAPYQER
+445 VTGMVLSALAPYQDR
-460 SDVKP
+460 PDVKP
-465 AIQKAVA
+465 AVQKAVA
-472 YLYNEQLKN
+472 YLYNEQLEN

-488 QENSNSTA
+488 QENSNSAA

-509 QNRLHKAM
+509 QNRLHKAV
-517 QNLLSYQLSN
+517 QNLLSYQLPN
-527 GEFKWLPSDQ
+527 GEFKWLPGDQ
-537 NGNGMATE
+537 NGSGMATE
-545 QALLALLQFKEMGK
+545 QALLALIQFKELGK

-564 SNVDAGNVIKPKPIE
+564 SNVVIGEVIKPKPIE
-579 EPEKVVEPENN
+579 QPEKIVEPENN
-590 VVEKEVTEEP
+590 VVDKEVTEEP
-600 KEQKQV
+600 EEQKQV
-606 QQETKDENLKVV
+606 QQETKDDNLKVV

-625 NKKIGN
+625 NKKSGN
-631 GNSLPKTGASSHGA
+631 GSTLPKTGASSHSA

>member
-9 LTSLMAVTLVF
+9 LTSLMAVILVF

-154 EPDGG
+154 EPKPEGENG
-159 KPEEPK
+159 KPTVEPK
-165 SEGQDDKTP
+165 PE
-174 DGKNQG
+174 
-180 DQDGKTPD
+180 
-188 GKNQGDQDGKTP
+188 
-200 DGKNQGDQ
+200 
-208 DGKTPD
+208 
-214 GKNQGDQDGK
+214 
-224 TPDGKNQGD
+224 
-233 QDGKTPDGK
+233 
-242 NQGDQDGKTPD
+242 
-253 GKNQGDQD
+253 
-261 GKTLD
+261 
-266 GENQGDQD
+266 GENG
-274 SKKPEQPKQE
+274 KKPEQPKQE

-298 KTSEKMLQD
+298 KTSDKMLQD

-318 SRSGKNVPIEAKLN
+318 SHSGKNVPIEAKLN

-355 TIIMMNAMSADPKNV
+355 TIIMMNAISADPKNV

-472 YLYNEQLKN
+472 YLYNEQLQN

-564 SNVDAGNVIKPKPIE
+564 SNVDAGDVIKPKPIE

-590 VVEKEVTEEP
+590 VVEKEVIEEP
-600 KEQKQV
+600 KEQNQV

-631 GNSLPKTGASSHGA
+631 GNSLPKTGASSHSA

>member
-70 VMGDKVESETM
+70 VMGDKVEAETM

-95 GATSAWLYD
+95 GATSGWLYD

-130 SDWSN
+130 SDWN
-135 ISQETLK
+135 NMSQETLQQ
-142 ETLDKFGTCKTE
+142 TLDKFGTCKTVE
-154 EPDGG
+154 EPKTDDPKQE

-165 SEGQDDKTP
+165 TDDPKQEKPEKPKTDDP
-174 DGKNQG
+174 KQEKPEEP
-180 DQDGKTPD
+180 KTDDP
-188 GKNQGDQDGKTP
+188 KQ
-200 DGKNQGDQ
+200 
-208 DGKTPD
+208 
-214 GKNQGDQDGK
+214 
-224 TPDGKNQGD
+224 
-233 QDGKTPDGK
+233 
-242 NQGDQDGKTPD
+242 
-253 GKNQGDQD
+253 
-261 GKTLD
+261 
-266 GENQGDQD
+266 E
-274 SKKPEQPKQE
+274 KPEQPKQE
-284 NVQIPAKQLEEAIS
+284 NIQVPAAQVNDAIS

-312 WVAVAL
+312 WVALGL
-318 SRSGKNVPIEAKLN
+318 SRSGKDIPIEAKLN
-332 YVKSVTEKV
+332 YVKAVTEKV
-341 EKRINR
+341 EKRVNR

-355 TIIMMNAMSADPKNV
+355 TIIMMNAMNADPTKV
-370 GGHNLVQKLYESDK
+370 GEHNLVQKLYESDK
-384 VNSVTGYAFALLAF
+384 VNSVTGYTFALLAF
-398 DTKKYEIPVE
+398 DTKKYEVPVN
-408 SKWNRVALVEAL
+408 SKWNRVALVDAL
-420 LNNQH
+420 LNAQH
-425 TDGGWTYNSS
+425 TDGGWTYDSAS
-435 GSKDSASSVD
+435 SKDSASSVD
-445 VTGMVLSALAPYQER
+445 VTGMVLSALAPYQDRE
-460 SDVKP
+460 DVKP

-472 YLYNEQLKN
+472 YLYNEQLQN

-517 QNLLSYQLSN
+517 QNLLSYQLPN
-527 GEFKWLPSDQ
+527 GEFKWLPGDQ
-537 NGNGMATE
+537 NGSGMATE
-545 QALLALLQFKEMGK
+545 QALLALLQFKDLGK

-564 SNVDAGNVIKPKPIE
+564 SNVSVPEIDTKPNVDS
-579 EPEKVVEPENN
+579 ENV
-590 VVEKEVTEEP
+590 VVEKEVTEQPQEQ

-606 QQETKDENLKVV
+606 QQETKDDTLKVV

-625 NKKIGN
+625 SKKSGN
-631 GNSLPKTGASSHGA
+631 GSTLPKTGASSHSA

>member
-33 GNTAKLAIIGESQ
+33 ENTAKLAIIGESQ

-104 VNDQSAEVGAD
+104 VNDKSAEVGAD

-154 EPDGG
+154 EPNGG
-159 KPEEPK
+159 KTEEPK
-165 SEGQDDKTP
+165 SKGQDGKTP
-174 DGKNQG
+174 DEKNQG

-188 GKNQGDQDGKTP
+188 E
-200 DGKNQGDQ
+200 
-208 DGKTPD
+208 
-214 GKNQGDQDGK
+214 
-224 TPDGKNQGD
+224 
-233 QDGKTPDGK
+233 
-242 NQGDQDGKTPD
+242 
-253 GKNQGDQD
+253 KNQGDQD

-266 GENQGDQD
+266 GKNQGDQD
-274 SKKPEQPKQE
+274 DKTLDGKNQGDQDDKTLDGKNQGDQDGKKPEQPQQE
-284 NVQIPAKQLEEAIS
+284 NIQVPSAQLNEAIS
-298 KTSEKMLQD
+298 KTSDKMLQD

-472 YLYNEQLKN
+472 YLYNEQLQN

-564 SNVDAGNVIKPKPIE
+564 SNVDAGDVIKPKPIE

-631 GNSLPKTGASSHGA
+631 GNSLPKTGASSHSP

>member
-180 DQDGKTPD
+180 E
-188 GKNQGDQDGKTP
+188 QDGKTP

-472 YLYNEQLKN
+472 YLYNEQLQN

>member
-33 GNTAKLAIIGESQ
+33 ENTAKLAIIGESQ

-104 VNDQSAEVGAD
+104 VNDKSAEVGAD

-154 EPDGG
+154 EPNGG
-159 KPEEPK
+159 KTEEPK
-165 SEGQDDKTP
+165 PEGQDDKMPDEKNQGDQDGKTP
-174 DGKNQG
+174 DEKNQG

-188 GKNQGDQDGKTP
+188 GKNQGDQDDKTL

-208 DGKTPD
+208 DDKTLD
-214 GKNQGDQDGK
+214 GKNQGEQDGK
-224 TPDGKNQGD
+224 
-233 QDGKTPDGK
+233 KT
-242 NQGDQDGKTPD
+242 
-253 GKNQGDQD
+253 
-261 GKTLD
+261 
-266 GENQGDQD
+266 
-274 SKKPEQPKQE
+274 EQPKQE
-284 NVQIPAKQLEEAIS
+284 NIQVPSAQLNEAIS
-298 KTSEKMLQD
+298 KTSDKMLQD

-472 YLYNEQLKN
+472 YLYNEQLQN

-509 QNRLHKAM
+509 QNRLHKAI

-564 SNVDAGNVIKPKPIE
+564 SNVDVGDVIKPKPIE
-579 EPEKVVEPENN
+579 EPEKVVELENN

-600 KEQKQV
+600 KEQDQV

-631 GNSLPKTGASSHGA
+631 GNSLPKTGASSHSA

>member
-1 MAMLKKWL
+1 MAIFKKWL

-33 GNTAKLAIIGESQ
+33 GNTAKLAIVGESQ

-70 VMGDKVESETM
+70 VMGDKVEAETM

-95 GATSAWLYD
+95 GATSGWLYD
-104 VNDQSAEVGAD
+104 VNDKSAEVGAD

-135 ISQETLK
+135 MSQETLQQ
-142 ETLDKFGTCKTE
+142 TLDKFGTCKTVE
-154 EPDGG
+154 EPKTDDPKQE

-165 SEGQDDKTP
+165 TDDPKQEKPEEPKTDDP
-174 DGKNQG
+174 KQEKPEEP
-180 DQDGKTPD
+180 KTDDP
-188 GKNQGDQDGKTP
+188 KQEKPEEPKTDNP
-200 DGKNQGDQ
+200 KQ
-208 DGKTPD
+208 
-214 GKNQGDQDGK
+214 
-224 TPDGKNQGD
+224 
-233 QDGKTPDGK
+233 
-242 NQGDQDGKTPD
+242 
-253 GKNQGDQD
+253 
-261 GKTLD
+261 
-266 GENQGDQD
+266 EI
-274 SKKPEQPKQE
+274 PEQPKQE
-284 NVQIPAKQLEEAIS
+284 NIQVPAAQVNEAIS

-312 WVAVAL
+312 WVALGL

-332 YVKSVTEKV
+332 YVNAVTEKV

-355 TIIMMNAMSADPKNV
+355 TIIMMNAMNADPKMV
-370 GGHNLVQKLYESDK
+370 GEHNLVQKLYESDK
-384 VNSVTGYAFALLAF
+384 VNSVTGYTFALLAF
-398 DTKKYEIPVE
+398 DTKKYEVPVN

-420 LNNQH
+420 INAQH
-425 TDGGWTYNSS
+425 TDGGWTYDSAS
-435 GSKDSASSVD
+435 SKDSASSVD
-445 VTGMVLSALAPYQER
+445 VTGMVLSALAPYQDR
-460 SDVKP
+460 ADVKP
-465 AIQKAVA
+465 AVQKAVA
-472 YLYNEQLKN
+472 YLYNEQLEN

-488 QENSNSTA
+488 QENSNSAA

-509 QNRLHKAM
+509 QNRLHKAV
-517 QNLLSYQLSN
+517 QNLLSYQLPN
-527 GEFKWLPSDQ
+527 GEFKWLPGDQ
-537 NGNGMATE
+537 NGSGMATE
-545 QALLALLQFKEMGK
+545 QALLALLQFKDLGK

-564 SNVDAGNVIKPKPIE
+564 STESVTEINPKPNVDSENV
-579 EPEKVVEPENN
+579 
-590 VVEKEVTEEP
+590 VVEKEVTEQP
-600 KEQKQV
+600 QEQKQV
-606 QQETKDENLKVV
+606 QQETKDDNLKVV

-625 NKKIGN
+625 NKKSGN
-631 GNSLPKTGASSHGA
+631 GSTLPKTGASSHSA